1 MFTSYMIF
9 IMYYVTYM
17 YYSMHIV
24 RDGTQGLVPVMYILY
39 HSVHPQP
46 LRYIFSPL
54 AMGKEIL
61 HWRCYSPVSQGQ
73 SR

>member
-1 MFTSYMIF
+1 
-9 IMYYVTYM
+9 
-17 YYSMHIV
+17 MHIV